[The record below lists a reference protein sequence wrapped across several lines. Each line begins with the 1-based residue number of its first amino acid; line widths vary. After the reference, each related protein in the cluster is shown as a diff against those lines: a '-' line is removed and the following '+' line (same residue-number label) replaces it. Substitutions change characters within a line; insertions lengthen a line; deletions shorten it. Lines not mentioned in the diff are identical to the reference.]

1 MDAIIARQWRQAG
14 DQQPQAAPQ
23 RDYLSLKD
31 MLALLKQHLATI
43 AAFLALGLLGAWFY
57 IATTDPIYTATTQI
71 LIEPKL
77 SQLAQQ
83 QVNEVNLSLDTAQ
96 IESQIAVMQSEKIAS
111 MVIQQ
116 LKLRDDKRF
125 NQSNSPTLAERLAR
139 LRASAA
145 AALGLEGG
153 TWFQSVRGF
162 FGASEAGT
170 EPVHQPLKE
179 FEQGRRTMRI
189 FNDGLDVRRVGV
201 SYAIDMSFSSNDPD
215 LAAKVA
221 NSAAEAFVREQVE
234 TKAAAAREGGAW
246 LERRLRELR
255 TQMNNATQ
263 VAQEFRS
270 RHDYRV
276 ARPAEEV
283 AGEAKPKRA
292 DGPTLEELEVTA
304 DTYRK
309 IYESFLQAYTS
320 SVSQQ
325 SYPVADARVI
335 TLATRPLL
343 ASHPRPKLVIAF
355 GVLAGIVA
363 GVGFAFLRHTL
374 DRTVR
379 SPHQIREDLG
389 LECIGELPVVGGRRG
404 GFARLDEVVR
414 SPQSRFSDSMR
425 SVKTAISLADT
436 AHPIRCIGVTSALP
450 GEGKSLCAS
459 NLAMLYVRYGLRTLV
474 IDADTYHSALSEG
487 FGAGPDAE
495 RKSDRSNSIKK
506 HIKFVTT
513 FGFDLLPSA
522 VVNSRGLLSAKNMEA
537 LLPELGDYDMIVVDL
552 PPLTSG
558 ADRLSIGSL
567 LDGVIMVVEWGKTPA
582 GLVAELARAL
592 QAGKGSII
600 GVLLTK
606 VRIMSTP
613 RYRRVGTLLPR

>member
-111 MVIQQ
+111 MVIAQ
-116 LKLRDDKRF
+116 LKLREDKKF
-125 NQSNSPTLAERLAR
+125 NQSSSPTLAERLAR

-162 FGASEAGT
+162 FGSA
-170 EPVHQPLKE
+170 EPVEPAHHPLKE

-221 NSAAEAFVREQVE
+221 NSAADAFVREQVE

-276 ARPAEEV
+276 ARPAEEA
-283 AGEAKPKRA
+283 AGEARPKQA

-522 VVNSRGLLSAKNMEA
+522 VVDSRGLLSAKNMEA

-558 ADRLSIGSL
+558 ADRLSIGTL

-592 QAGKGSII
+592 QAGKASII